1 MARAT
6 AAEAATEA
14 KLEAARATRAAADE
28 QTRAATTRRDARKR

>member
-14 KLEAARATRAAADE
+14 KLEAARATRAAAEE
-28 QTRAATTRRDARKR
+28 QTRGRGDERA